1 MAVVVQS
8 WGSALP
14 LSLLFL
20 FHSPPSAPDEVRPG
34 NALQKPPLASPG
46 SHLCLSGEGFWS
58 GLVFSVFIR
67 GLRDLSHE
75 GREPVIPG
83 KLLHGRWE
91 GALPHSPGP
100 SWQLGWGG
108 ARCGPW
114 ERGPQRGVGRE
125 APLLPLM
132 EFLFPRWGEGMK
144 GGVDSPGWKD
154 ACLPASG
161 LACLS
166 ARTPGPTLLTALAL
180 TDPFCPAFSAAS
192 SRKTALLPLDLR

>member
-1 MAVVVQS
+1 MAVVFRS

-14 LSLLFL
+14 LSLLFSSIL
-20 FHSPPSAPDEVRPG
+20 YLGPDEVRPG
-34 NALQKPPLASPG
+34 NALQTPPLASAG
-46 SHLCLSGEGFWS
+46 SHLCRSGEGFWS

-91 GALPHSPGP
+91 GALPHSLGP

-114 ERGPQRGVGRE
+114 ERGPQRGVGRRS
-125 APLLPLM
+125 PLSL
-132 EFLFPRWGEGMK
+132 RWDFSSPDGEGDE

-154 ACLPASG
+154 ACL
-161 LACLS
+161 S
-166 ARTPGPTLLTALAL
+166 ARAPGPTLLTALAL

>member
-1 MAVVVQS
+1 MWLWSFRAGARPCRSACFFSSILHLRPQMRFVQGMPCRNHR
-8 WGSALP
+8 WLLPVLTCAL
-14 LSLLFL
+14 
-20 FHSPPSAPDEVRPG
+20 AGRI
-34 NALQKPPLASPG
+34 
-46 SHLCLSGEGFWS
+46 S
-58 GLVFSVFIR
+58 GLVWFSQSLLEAFGIFPT
-67 GLRDLSHE
+67 
-75 GREPVIPG
+75 REPVIPG